1 MWDLHDLS
9 NQLREKGWQ
18 VPAYPL
24 PDNMSETT
32 VQRIVVRNGVS
43 VDMADYLLEN
53 IRDAVGFLERLS
65 SPMPRE
71 QRTTKAYHH

>member
-1 MWDLHDLS
+1 
-9 NQLREKGWQ
+9 

-24 PDNMSETT
+24 PDNMSDTT

-43 VDMADYLLEN
+43 MDLADYLLEN
-53 IRDAVGFLERLS
+53 IRDAVAYLEALS

-71 QRTTKAYHH
+71 QRTTKSYHH